1 MSGLNERDMEVLR
14 HYAERGN
21 RELYWNY
28 LARRPDND
36 GYGVLALGVVRND
49 NMPGAVA
56 NAYAQNYAQ
65 SNDGRRP
72 SEREWE
78 RFGEDLVRRDL
89 ERREAHMRGGRED
102 LALNL
107 PVADVQRAHDD
118 AFRGMRVSPNA
129 WTPRELLEA
138 ARRQGGEQAAEGVW
152 ERMLDNAVR
161 GAQRGLFTAVD
172 IARYDD
178 SRLDAIPYTGRL
190 ASAYA
195 SAAQMRSNVDPDVI
209 GGATRYHMRERDT
222 GDWWSVS
229 AGGMMGAPVMRRE
242 TNPRTIEELDDAR
255 TVRLERQADRQ
266 RFHQSDD
273 DRTIVRSPRT
283 LADAQTPEVG
293 TRHAALDTTPRASAE
308 PGRETRAAD
317 PHGIDLLPP
326 AARERHAEA
335 LTHARRLG
343 LPEEDTHNIAMAMTR
358 RVGDNPT
365 MRNIDD
371 IVAVRGGADDGG
383 VRVHMMYKPYGDKP
397 PVFNDYV
404 DMHQAAALPA
414 REQAQGIAQIE
425 QQRIAQAQS
434 QPQPDERL
442 QQRSGLQQG

>member
-1 MSGLNERDMEVLR
+1 MSGLNERDMEVLS

-56 NAYAQNYAQ
+56 NAYAQDYAQ

-89 ERREAHMRGGRED
+89 ERREAYMRDGRAD

-118 AFRGMRVSPNA
+118 AFRGIGVSPNA

-152 ERMLDNAVR
+152 GRMLDNAVLGANR
-161 GAQRGLFTAVD
+161 GWFTARD

-178 SRLDAIPYTGRL
+178 DRMDAMSYTARLGG
-190 ASAYA
+190 AYVTA
-195 SAAQMRSNVDPDVI
+195 LQMRSNVDPDVI
-209 GGATRYHMRERDT
+209 GTTLRYHMRERSS
-222 GDWWSVS
+222 GEWVS
-229 AGGMMGAPVMRRE
+229 ASVGVMTGSLTTYRE
-242 TNPRTIEELDDAR
+242 TNPRTIEELNDAR
-255 TVRLERQADRQ
+255 AVRLERQADRQ
-266 RFHQSDD
+266 RFHQNDD
-273 DRTIVRSPRT
+273 DHTIVRSPRT
-283 LADAQTPEVG
+283 MADAQTPEAG
-293 TRHAALDTTPRASAE
+293 IRHAAFDPGPRTPAE

-414 REQAQGIAQIE
+414 REQAQGIAQTE

-442 QQRSGLQQG
+442 QQRSGPQQG